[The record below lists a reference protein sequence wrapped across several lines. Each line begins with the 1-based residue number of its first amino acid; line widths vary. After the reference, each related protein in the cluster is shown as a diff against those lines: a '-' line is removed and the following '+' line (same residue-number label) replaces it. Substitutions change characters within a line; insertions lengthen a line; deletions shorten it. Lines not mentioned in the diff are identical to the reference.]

1 VTLEAGMFLTTY
13 YLSLLQVCQVHA
25 KQDAQTKGIT
35 SGDII
40 IIAQSKSSATTAIA
54 SSTIATTV

>member
-1 VTLEAGMFLTTY
+1 MFLTTY
-13 YLSLLQVCQVHA
+13 YLSLLRVCQVHA

>member
-1 VTLEAGMFLTTY
+1 M
-13 YLSLLQVCQVHA
+13 
-25 KQDAQTKGIT
+25 KGIT

-40 IIAQSKSSATTAIA
+40 IIAQSKSCGAAAIA

>member
-1 VTLEAGMFLTTY
+1 M
-13 YLSLLQVCQVHA
+13 
-25 KQDAQTKGIT
+25 KGII

-40 IIAQSKSSATTAIA
+40 IIAQSSSSAITIV